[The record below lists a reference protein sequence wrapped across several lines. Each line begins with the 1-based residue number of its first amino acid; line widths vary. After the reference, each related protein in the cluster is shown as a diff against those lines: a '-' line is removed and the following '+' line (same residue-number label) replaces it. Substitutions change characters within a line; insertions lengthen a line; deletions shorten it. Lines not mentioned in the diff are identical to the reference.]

1 MSRELSNTFLQELF
15 KQESGDPFLALFRL
29 SHPSFAST
37 IYLVNNTENITSNGI
52 EYVSFPVNLQLPADD
67 GETVREVLVTLDNV
81 SQLLIDE
88 LRTVT
93 DAIDVEIDMVLASAP
108 DLVEVSLGELKIKNI
123 EYNALQIKGRL
134 YMDDFLNTE
143 ISSEKYTPSIYAGIF
158 S

>member
-1 MSRELSNTFLQELF
+1 MSRELSNVFLQELY

-29 SHPSFAST
+29 SHSSFST
-37 IYLVNNTENITSNGI
+37 IYLVNNTVNITSNGI
-52 EYVSFPVNLQLPADD
+52 EYTAFPVDLQLPVDD
-67 GETVREVLVTLDNV
+67 GETVREVLITLDNV

-93 DAIDVEIDMVLASAP
+93 DAIDVEIDMVLASNP

-143 ISSEKYTPSIYAGIF
+143 ISSEKYTPSLYAGIF
-158 S
+158 G